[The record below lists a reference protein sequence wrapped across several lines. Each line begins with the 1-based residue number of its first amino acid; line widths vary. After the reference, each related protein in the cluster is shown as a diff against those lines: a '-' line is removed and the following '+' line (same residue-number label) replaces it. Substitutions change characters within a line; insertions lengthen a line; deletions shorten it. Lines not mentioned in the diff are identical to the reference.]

1 MHLGVS
7 PDDAIIGL
15 MSQDG
20 ATIISADGAIVQGMT
35 FLRPPVGTAAQ
46 EEVGR
51 GSKHSTAAKI
61 SSATAALSVA
71 VSVDGR
77 VTLYSGGEV
86 KLKVMG

>member
-1 MHLGVS
+1 MT
-7 PDDAIIGL
+7 
-15 MSQDG
+15 QDG
-20 ATIISADGAIVQGMT
+20 ATVIASDGIVVQGMT
-35 FLRPPVGTAAQ
+35 FLRPPAGTAAE

-61 SSATAALSVA
+61 SAATKAIAIA

-77 VTLYSGGEV
+77 ITIYSGGQV